1 MASRPECACGDTS
14 ALAGGKKRIIFPC
27 AGTANV
33 GFISNAAA
41 LQLGEEGYGVATCI
55 ALLGS
60 GDPGL
65 KKRIADADE
74 VVIIDGCPMTCG
86 VKIAIAQGIIP
97 VQHIVVTALGIDK
110 VYERDYTEEEV
121 ERVVSA
127 VWEGKGRSVDEATIS
142 CDNPESDRDSG
153 CGCRG
158 NC

>member
-27 AGTANV
+27 VGTANV
-33 GFISNAAA
+33 GLISNAAA
-41 LQLGEEGYGVATCI
+41 LQLAEEGYGVATCI

-86 VKIAIAQGIIP
+86 AKIANAQGVTP
-97 VQHIVVTALGIDK
+97 PQHIVITGLGIDK
-110 VYERDYTEEEV
+110 LYEKNFTEDEV
-121 ERVVSA
+121 ELVVSA
-127 VWEGKGRSVDEATIS
+127 AWEGRGRPGETYA
-142 CDNPESDRDSG
+142 R
-153 CGCRG
+153 
-158 NC
+158 